1 MSNFQERQKVFS
13 ELAKRIDLNVSLADA
28 ALDEIVSL
36 RKTLQDTKV
45 ELRKSVENEGKVCGD
60 CDGSGWQEN
69 RVEGRHPCTCMT
81 EAEPYQLLE
90 LTVLKSFYKEV
101 EQIWA
106 DNIGRDC
113 ESGYVRIM
121 EKLRTK
127 VTELEA
133 TCNKP

>member
-1 MSNFQERQKVFS
+1 MRTEHEM
-13 ELAKRIDLNVSLADA
+13 ELAIF
-28 ALDEIVSL
+28 
-36 RKTLQDTKV
+36 TLEAENRELKD

-69 RVEGRHPCTCMT
+69 REEGRYPCTCMT